1 MKKIKVPIRNKV
13 ETIFGISTSLFPPT
27 STMGIHV
34 FDCYEQFYIE
44 NPDLRYWSLDEAT
57 AKYKSWLIQK
67 VLNEL

>member
-1 MKKIKVPIRNKV
+1 MKKIKVLIRNNIGI
-13 ETIFGISTSLFPPT
+13 TFGISTSLLPPIPT
-27 STMGIHV
+27 IGTHV